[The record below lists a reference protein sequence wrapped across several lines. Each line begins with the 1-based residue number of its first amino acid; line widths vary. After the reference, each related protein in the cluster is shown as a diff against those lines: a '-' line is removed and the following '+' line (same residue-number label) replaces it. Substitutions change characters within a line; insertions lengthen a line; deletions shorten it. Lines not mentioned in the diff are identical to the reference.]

1 MVCEYSSKVFLASPE
16 IAQEEKL
23 SSRILQVAKH
33 QLLEVHLLVQKG
45 DLEVSEPTLA
55 AGSIVAI
62 MTLWL
67 QLAAML

>member
-1 MVCEYSSKVFLASPE
+1 MVCEYTSKIFLASPE

-23 SSRILQVAKH
+23 SFRVLQVAKH

-55 AGSIVAI
+55 AESIVAI